1 MLILLFLFRLNPKF
15 MSKLLSTTLFFLI
28 FFGFNGFSQKK
39 TLQAKSITENI
50 TIDGKIKEEIWKS
63 ASIASDFIMFEPDN
77 GKPISND
84 KKTEVKVLY
93 DNNAI
98 YISALLYDTEP
109 NKIKKEITN
118 RDVFGVSDHF
128 SVHINGFN
136 DGQQD
141 FRFFV
146 SAAGVQMD
154 CLATKDYEDFTW
166 DAIWD
171 SEVTLTEF
179 GWVVEMKIPY
189 AALRFSKANKQTWG
203 LNFMREIKRDVQK
216 YTWNRIDTKIGAVI
230 PQAGILEG
238 IENIETPTRLFLIPY
253 SSAYYQQSD
262 IGSDTTLK
270 AGLDIKY
277 GINDSFTLDVILVPD
292 FGQTK
297 FDNAILNLLPFEQQF
312 AENRPFFTE
321 GTDLFSK
328 GGLFYSR
335 RIGGAPSSEPVTEQ
349 NEEITNYPST
359 VDLLNAIKIS
369 GRTEK
374 GLGIG
379 FLNAVTEK
387 TKATILNNDTGQV
400 RKEVIEPLTNYNMLV
415 LDQRFNQNSSVSFVN
430 ANTTRN
436 GSFRDANTSA
446 LLFDLNTKANTY
458 NLYGDFKFSHVNTT
472 KDYNGYKTS
481 LNFEKTSGRYRYLFS
496 GKYLSENYDIND
508 LGIIFYTNYHAAL
521 ANGSYRILNPT
532 KIFNTLKIEQEL
544 NLEIQNTTG
553 KIQENWYK
561 TVAKATSLNNDY
573 FELGIALSPL
583 KTFDFYEP
591 REYGRY
597 VHIPKRIASYFG
609 FELNRNNALTLD
621 MTVNFTKFDEE
632 KRLTHGFYASP
643 KYRFNDKLSLAY
655 ALEYTN
661 MKNDRGWVDFDNSG
675 IVFTERNREILQNDL
690 TGKYSLN
697 NKMTINLTAR
707 YYWSY
712 SKIHDFFT
720 LQNNGFLTPN
730 SNYTLN
736 KDRNFNSWNFDLS
749 YSWWFAPGS
758 EISILYRNYGLERAS
773 VVEKDLSK
781 NLKNIFNSDLTNV
794 LSVSIRY
801 FIDYNEVK
809 NKF

>member
-1 MLILLFLFRLNPKF
+1 M
-15 MSKLLSTTLFFLI
+15 
-28 FFGFNGFSQKK
+28 
-39 TLQAKSITENI
+39 LQAKSITENI
-50 TIDGKIKEEIWKS
+50 TIDAKINEQVWET
-63 ASIASDFIMFEPDN
+63 AAVASDFIMFEPDN

-98 YISALLYDTEP
+98 YISALLYDNEP
-109 NKIKKEITN
+109 GKIQKEITN

-128 SVHINGFN
+128 SVYINGFN

-154 CLATKDYEDFTW
+154 CLATEDYEDFTW

-189 AALRFSKANKQTWG
+189 AALRFSKADKQTWG

-230 PQAGILEG
+230 PQAGILQG
-238 IENIETPTRLFLIPY
+238 IESIETPTRLFLIPY

-277 GINDSFTLDVILVPD
+277 GINDSFTLDAILVPD

-297 FDNAILNLLPFEQQF
+297 FDNAILNLEPFEQQLE
-312 AENRPFFTE
+312 ENRPFFTE
-321 GTDLFSK
+321 GTDLFRK
-328 GGLFYSR
+328 GNLFYSR
-335 RIGGAPSSEPVTEQ
+335 RIGGAPSTEPATIE

-359 VDLLNAIKIS
+359 VDLLNAVKIS

-387 TKATILNNDTGQV
+387 TKATILNNDTGEV

-436 GSFRDANTSA
+436 GSFRDANVSA
-446 LLFDLNTKANTY
+446 LLFDLNTKKNSY
-458 NLYGDFKFSHVNTT
+458 NLFGDFKYSTINTLE
-472 KDYNGYKTS
+472 DYDGYKAE
-481 LNFEKTSGRYRYLFS
+481 LNFRKTSGKYRYLLS
-496 GKYLSENYDIND
+496 GKYVSKNYDVND
-508 LGIIFYTNYHAAL
+508 LGIIFYTNYHNAYAS
-521 ANGSYRILNPT
+521 GSYRIVNPT
-532 KIFNTLKIEQEL
+532 KNFNTFRVNQFV
-544 NLEIQNTTG
+544 NLEIENTTG
-553 KIQENWYK
+553 KLQTGAFGTEI
-561 TVAKATSLNNDY
+561 KATTLHNDY
-573 FELGIALSPL
+573 LEFVVEFSPF

-591 REYGRY
+591 REYERY
-597 VHIPKRIASYFG
+597 VFIPEKVFTA
-609 FELNRNNALTLD
+609 
-621 MTVNFTKFDEE
+621 VNFTSNENNAFSIIIQPSFTKYNENG
-632 KRLTHGFYASP
+632 RGNYGLYVGP
-643 KYRFNDKLSLAY
+643 KYRFNDRFSLAY
-655 ALEYTN
+655 TLDYIN
-661 MKNDRGWVDFDNSG
+661 RKNDRGWVGFDDAG
-675 IVFTERNREILQNDL
+675 IIFAERNREILQNDF

-712 SKIHDFFT
+712 SKNHQFFT
-720 LQNNGFLTPN
+720 LQDSGYLTPN
-730 SNYTLN
+730 TTYTKN

-758 EISILYRNYGLERAS
+758 EISVLYRNYGLERAA

-801 FIDYNEVK
+801 FIDYNAVK